1 MANINSRDIEN
12 TAKSIFDENF
22 KRQAMNATKI
32 PRDIML
38 EFIINHIKYWS

>member
-1 MANINSRDIEN
+1 MKNITAKDIEN
-12 TAKSIFDENF
+12 TPKDIFNENF
-22 KRQAMNATKI
+22 KHQAMNATKI